1 MCPRDHATWSETLYN
16 PHNEQFAEA
25 ELKLVQTFMRKTFPL
40 PQLLEGSKR
49 ATSAAVSD
57 CAAHSRQLRSL
68 SRLRLLRGVALHHAS
83 PMFSLG
89 GVGGWA
95 GSRLGNW
102 GPKFHP
108 REFFESSTR
117 ANGGTEKGPPKNV
130 AEAWCCAVCVANTLI
145 NHNNGLPGKNSS
157 PSHLIRPTASACS
170 FKAVRLHV
178 SCTHLFGRIAT
189 RRLQ

>member
-1 MCPRDHATWSETLYN
+1 
-16 PHNEQFAEA
+16 
-25 ELKLVQTFMRKTFPL
+25 MRKTFPL
-40 PQLLEGSKR
+40 PQLLAGSKR

-68 SRLRLLRGVALHHAS
+68 SRLRLLRGVALHHAPLS
-83 PMFSLG
+83 VFLG
-89 GVGGWA
+89 GVGWRVGGFA
-95 GSRLGNW
+95 TGEL
-102 GPKFHP
+102 
-108 REFFESSTR
+108 
-117 ANGGTEKGPPKNV
+117 GTEISSSRILRKQHERGRMGAPRKDLPKMSPRRGV
-130 AEAWCCAVCVANTLI
+130 TWCVWQTRSSITIMDCR
-145 NHNNGLPGKNSS
+145 GKTSS

>member
-1 MCPRDHATWSETLYN
+1 
-16 PHNEQFAEA
+16 
-25 ELKLVQTFMRKTFPL
+25 MRKTFPL
-40 PQLLEGSKR
+40 PQLLAGSKR
-49 ATSAAVSD
+49 ATSAAASD

-68 SRLRLLRGVALHHAS
+68 SRLRLLRGVALHHTPPLLPLS
-83 PMFSLG
+83 

-145 NHNNGLPGKNSS
+145 NHNNGLPGKNLVTVASHTPDGFGVLIQSS
-157 PSHLIRPTASACS
+157 EVACFMHPSVWENRDATPPVIVLPLPIGGAG
-170 FKAVRLHV
+170 VRYHG
-178 SCTHLFGRIAT
+178 F
-189 RRLQ
+189 